1 MSWSSPKTDL
11 LTNFLNPENRSF
23 ENVLIVAF
31 NQIFVIPLLNVFIY
45 FLNLF
50 ISLIELKT
58 FLYLITY
65 LFLISTYFYFFD

>member
-1 MSWSSPKTDL
+1 MSWSSPKTDQ